1 VRELERT
8 VHKTIRRVTD
18 DVERFKFNT
27 ALAALM
33 ELTNSLTQQWEL
45 ATVDSGGWKNAVEKL
60 LLLMAPMAPH
70 MAEELWESTGHS
82 FSIHQQSWPKWD
94 ADLAADEVITLVVQV
109 NGRLRDRI
117 QVSASVTEDEA
128 KEVAL
133 HSERVQS
140 YTTDKS
146 IVRVIYVPGK
156 LINIVA
162 R

>member
-1 VRELERT
+1 M
-8 VHKTIRRVTD
+8 TD

-33 ELTNSLTQQWEL
+33 ELTNSLTQQWEQ

-82 FSIHQQSWPKWD
+82 FSIHQQSWPEWD
-94 ADLAADEVITLVVQV
+94 AELAADEVVTLVVQV

-117 QVSASVTEDEA
+117 EVPASVTEDEA

-133 HSERVQS
+133 QSERVQP
-140 YTTDKS
+140 YTTGKS
-146 IVRVIYVPGK
+146 IARVIYVPGK
-156 LINIVA
+156 LVNIVA